1 MYKINISEY
10 EVNTNK
16 NRGTN
21 KEWTLCEYYGIHR
34 TAHDSVAYNVGSD
47 IEIDE
52 MNISVK
58 SSGATL
64 MSGKL
69 SEGCKT
75 FEGIWRRYRKNVH
88 SNTFVYVT
96 NEFTAYFMNINEFSK
111 FIHSF
116 AYLDRESQKNGGQK
130 KIKIRGESRKMV
142 KWLEERVA

>member
-10 EVNTNK
+10 EVTVNK

-21 KEWTLCEYYGIHR
+21 REWALCEYYGIHR
-34 TAHDSVAYNVGSD
+34 TKPNSDAYNVASD

-69 SEGCKT
+69 SAGCNT

-96 NEFTAYFMNINEFSK
+96 NEFVAYFMNINEFSK